1 MNASTKTRSEA
12 PIMQSNA
19 VNSSVGHSSV
29 GHSSVW
35 QRSVGQTT
43 PGLAISLRG
52 VTKAFGKRGVLHGI
66 DLDIEPGSFVA
77 IAGRSGSGK
86 TTLLRLIAGLEQ
98 PDEGQVALDGISPAA
113 QRRALRIM
121 FQDGRL
127 LPWRRVM
134 QNVTLGLPRAQ
145 HPRAHAAL
153 DSVGLSDRAQ
163 DWPRVLSGGQKQR
176 VALAR
181 ALAAQPRLILLDEPL
196 GALDALTRLDMQRLI
211 ERLWREAGFTAIL
224 VTHDVTEAALIA
236 DRVLVIDDGQI
247 SFDQNITLRRP
258 RSPGPDVARMEEI
271 ILQRILNAAP
281 AVAARQPALAD

>member
-1 MNASTKTRSEA
+1 MMNATMPKLSRVQPEQSSPKQSST
-12 PIMQSNA
+12 
-19 VNSSVGHSSV
+19 
-29 GHSSVW
+29 
-35 QRSVGQTT
+35 
-43 PGLAISLRG
+43 GLAISLRG

-86 TTLLRLIAGLEQ
+86 TTLLRLMAGLEQ
-98 PDEGQVALDGISPAA
+98 PDEGQVTLDGESPAD
-113 QRRALRIM
+113 QKRSIRIM

-134 QNVTLGLPRAQ
+134 QNVTLGLPHAQ
-145 HPRAHAAL
+145 HPRAEAAL
-153 DSVGLSDRAQ
+153 QSVGLADRAH
-163 DWPRVLSGGQKQR
+163 DWPRILSGGQKQR

-211 ERLWREAGFTAIL
+211 ETLWREAGFTAIL

-236 DRVLVIDDGQI
+236 DRVLVIDEGRI
-247 SFDQNITLRRP
+247 SLDQKIDLRRP
-258 RSPGPDVARMEEI
+258 RSPGPDVAHMEEI
-271 ILQRILNAAP
+271 ILRRILNAAP
-281 AVAARQPALAD
+281 ASVAKQPALVD